1 MTRVRYEFTDYA
13 NYMALTIEVKYFDT
27 ITEAREYI
35 EEISQLVG
43 YHNIELLDDEY
54 YE

>member
-1 MTRVRYEFTDYA
+1 MVRVRYDFINYS
-13 NYMALTIEVKYFDT
+13 NYMELTIEVKYFNSLE
-27 ITEAREYI
+27 EAREYI

-43 YHNIELLDDEY
+43 YDNIELLDDEY